1 MTRAQFI
8 QLYAN
13 FRYSNLQT
21 FCQLIYKVIPDEADD
36 ITIEAYKNL
45 VNAYFQLTPTEI
57 DFFDDIEDPTEEVA
71 DFLSYHPDYLTEEWN
86 LDKISILKGIAAIE
100 CYQLD
105 NVYPYYE
112 EYYTDKLLSL
122 IFSPCET
129 FCNQLISPE
138 DRQLLDNIKLSCDFN
153 LTDIYNALDHLPQA

>member
-13 FRYSNLQT
+13 FRNSNLHT
-21 FCQLIYKVIPDEADD
+21 FCQLVYIIIPDEADN

-45 VNAYFQLTPTEI
+45 VNTYFQLTPTEI
-57 DFFDDIEDPTEEVA
+57 NFFDGIEDPTEEVA
-71 DFLSYHPDYLTEEWN
+71 DFLFDHPDYLTEEWN
-86 LDKISILKGIAAIE
+86 LDRISILKGIAAIE
-100 CYQLD
+100 CYQLN

-112 EYYTDKLLSL
+112 GYYTDKLLSL

-129 FCNQLISPE
+129 FCNQLISPK

-153 LTDIYNALDHLPQA
+153 LTDIYTTLDNLPQT

>member
-1 MTRAQFI
+1 MTHAQFI

-21 FCQLIYKVIPDEADD
+21 FCQLVYMIIPDEADN

-45 VNAYFQLTPTEI
+45 VNTYFQLTPTEI
-57 DFFDDIEDPTEEVA
+57 DFFDDIEDPAEEVA
-71 DFLSYHPDYLTEEWN
+71 DFLSYHPDYLTEEWD
-86 LDKISILKGIAAIE
+86 LDRISILKGIATIE
-100 CYQLD
+100 CYQLN

-112 EYYTDKLLSL
+112 DYYTDKLLNL

-153 LTDIYNALDHLPQA
+153 LTNIYTALDHLPQA

>member
-13 FRYSNLQT
+13 FRYSNLHT
-21 FCQLIYKVIPDEADD
+21 FCQLLYKIIPDEVDD
-36 ITIEAYKNL
+36 ITIGAYKNL
-45 VNAYFQLTPTEI
+45 VNTYFQLTPAEI
-57 DFFDDIEDPTEEVA
+57 DFFDDIEDPAEEVA

-86 LDKISILKGIAAIE
+86 LDRISILKGIATLE
-100 CYQLD
+100 CYQLN

-112 EYYTDKLLSL
+112 EYYTDKLLGL

-153 LTDIYNALDHLPQA
+153 LTNIYTTLDQLPQT